1 MRTRDSGNLSN
12 IDWKAIAGNLK
23 KIIKRKFSIQS
34 QDYGKMIR
42 KQPIIIDE

>member
-23 KIIKRKFSIQS
+23 KNKKEEMFNPSPGLWQND
-34 QDYGKMIR
+34 QKATNYY
-42 KQPIIIDE
+42 